1 MSDLIP
7 SVMSADFIV
16 TFITLEPHLTNEI
29 IASDVGS
36 LVQWDHED
44 LSEECLQFSLTTSQ
58 AGGV

>member
-36 LVQWDHED
+36 LVQ
-44 LSEECLQFSLTTSQ
+44 
-58 AGGV
+58 